1 MLDNPRHPTE
11 LRLTP
16 PIRYFLLFWICPA
29 LLQEYRV
36 QPARNGD
43 GRAYRRACYG
53 AGGRKNLPLQ
63 TQDRLSAYK

>member
-1 MLDNPRHPTE
+1 
-11 LRLTP
+11 
-16 PIRYFLLFWICPA
+16 
-29 LLQEYRV
+29 LQEYRV

-63 TQDRLSAYK
+63 TQDYK